1 MKNINVVR
9 CLFFIHHSSFFTP
22 HLNMALLGSMLKN
35 GIRLTNA
42 VRLRNTNPFRQ
53 QRKAFRKLIRKAQF
67 TDFGTTY
74 QFGELLRTVE
84 FGNEREF
91 YEKYKKYVP
100 IHDYN
105 SMFAGWWK
113 RSLANE
119 ENVAWPGR
127 VKYFALS
134 SGTSE
139 AASKYIPVTKAMS
152 KAIQRTGVRQI
163 LTLGLYQNLPPTLY
177 EKGCLM
183 LGGSTDLNAR
193 EGHFEGDLSG
203 ITASRIPLWFERFY
217 KPGRDIAQERDWAHK
232 LDEITEQAGN
242 WDIGYVVG
250 VPAWIQLLME
260 KIIARYN
267 VKTIHDV
274 WPNLMVFCHGG
285 VSFEP
290 YRKGFEKLLAH
301 PITYI
306 ETYLASEG
314 FIAYQTHPN
323 AEGMQLVLNNGLFF
337 EFVPFN
343 EQNFSP
349 DGELVAKPETLMIDE
364 VEEGKEYAL
373 LISTCSGAWR
383 YLIGDTVRF
392 VDMRRSEIVI
402 TGRTKHF
409 LSLCGEHLS
418 VDNMNK
424 AVEMVSDDLG
434 ISIREFT
441 VAGVTH
447 DTLFAHHWYIG
458 TDDAVDTTLLRDQI
472 DAKLKELNDDY
483 AVERRHALKDVA
495 VTVLPTKTFYDWMES
510 KGKMGGQHKFPR
522 VLKKGMIAEWE
533 GFLKIN

>member
-1 MKNINVVR
+1 MMDKGGLHPISYILYHTSYIIQQR
-9 CLFFIHHSSFFTP
+9 
-22 HLNMALLGSMLKN
+22 MALLGSLLKN
-35 GIRLTNA
+35 GIRLTNV
-42 VRLRNTNPFRQ
+42 VRLRKVNPLRQ
-53 QRKAFRKLIRKAQF
+53 QRKTFRKLVQKAQF

-74 QFGELLRTVE
+74 RFGDLLRAVE
-84 FGNEREF
+84 FGTEREY
-91 YEKYKKYVP
+91 YEKYKEFVP

-105 SMFAGWWK
+105 KMFDGWWK
-113 RSLANE
+113 RTLANE
-119 ENVAWPGR
+119 RNVTWPGR

-152 KAIQRTGVRQI
+152 KAIQRTSIRQI
-163 LTLGLYQNLPPTLY
+163 LTLGKYQNLPSTLY
-177 EKGCLM
+177 EKGYLM
-183 LGGSTDLNAR
+183 LGGSTELSVR

-203 ITASRIPLWFERFY
+203 ITASQIPFWFQRFY
-217 KPGRDIAQERDWAHK
+217 KPGKEIAQERDWALK
-232 LDEITEQAGN
+232 LDEITEQAAN

-267 VKTIHDV
+267 VKTIHDI

-290 YRKGFEKLLAH
+290 YRAGFEKLLAH

-337 EFVPFN
+337 EFIPFN
-343 EQNFSP
+343 EKNFSS
-349 DGELVAKPETLMIDE
+349 DGELTENPETLMIDQ

-373 LISTCSGAWR
+373 LLSTCSGAWR
-383 YLIGDTVRF
+383 YLIGDTIRF
-392 VDMRRSEIVI
+392 VNKSQAEIVI

-424 AVEMVSDDLG
+424 AIEMVSDELSV
-434 ISIREFT
+434 SIREFT
-441 VAGVTH
+441 VAGVAH
-447 DTLFAHHWYIG
+447 DTLFAHNWYIG
-458 TDDAVDTTLLRDQI
+458 TDDKVDATDFRDRL
-472 DAKLKELNDDY
+472 DNKLKELNDDY
-483 AVERRHALKDVA
+483 AVERRHALKNIT
-495 VTVLPTKTFYDWMES
+495 VTVLPANTFYDWMKS

-522 VLKKGMIAEWE
+522 VLKKGLIQEWE
-533 GFLKIN
+533 KFLKSE

>member
-1 MKNINVVR
+1 
-9 CLFFIHHSSFFTP
+9 
-22 HLNMALLGSMLKN
+22 MALLGSMLKN

-42 VRLRNTNPFRQ
+42 VRLRKFNPYRQ
-53 QRKAFRKLIRKAQF
+53 QRKVFRKLVQKAQF
-67 TDFGTTY
+67 TSFGTTY
-74 QFGELLRTVE
+74 QFHKLLHSAQ
-84 FGNEREF
+84 FNNSREF
-91 YEKYKKYVP
+91 YELYKQTVP

-105 SMFAGWWK
+105 QMFDGWWK
-113 RSLANE
+113 QTLAGKK
-119 ENVAWPGR
+119 NVTWPGR

-139 AASKYIPVTKAMS
+139 AATKYIPVTKAMS
-152 KAIQRTGVRQI
+152 KAIQRTSIRQI
-163 LTLGLYQNLPPTLY
+163 LTLGKYQNLPATLY
-177 EKGCLM
+177 EKGYLM
-183 LGGSTDLNAR
+183 LGGSTNLNAR
-193 EGHFEGDLSG
+193 EGHYEGDLSG
-203 ITASRIPLWFERFY
+203 ITASQIPFWFQRFY
-217 KPGRDIAQERDWAHK
+217 KPGREIAQERDWALK

-260 KIIARYN
+260 KIIARYQ

-290 YRKGFEKLLAH
+290 YRAGFEKLLAH

-337 EFVPFN
+337 EFIPFN
-343 EQNFSP
+343 EQNFSS
-349 DGELVAKPETLMIDE
+349 DGELTENPQTLMIDD

-373 LISTCSGAWR
+373 LLSTCSGAWR

-392 VDMRRSEIVI
+392 VDKKRAEIVI

-424 AVEMVSDDLG
+424 AIELVSQELG

-447 DTLFAHHWYIG
+447 GTLFAHHWYIG
-458 TDDAVDTTLLRDQI
+458 TDDPVDATDLRDRI

-483 AVERRHALKDVA
+483 AVERRHALKDIS
-495 VTVLPTKTFYDWMES
+495 VTVLPAKTFYDWMDS

-522 VLKKGMIAEWE
+522 VLKKKLITEWE
-533 GFLKIN
+533 SFLNVTNKAI

>member
-1 MKNINVVR
+1 
-9 CLFFIHHSSFFTP
+9 
-22 HLNMALLGSMLKN
+22 
-35 GIRLTNA
+35 
-42 VRLRNTNPFRQ
+42 
-53 QRKAFRKLIRKAQF
+53 
-67 TDFGTTY
+67 
-74 QFGELLRTVE
+74 
-84 FGNEREF
+84 
-91 YEKYKKYVP
+91 
-100 IHDYN
+100 
-105 SMFAGWWK
+105 
-113 RSLANE
+113 
-119 ENVAWPGR
+119 
-127 VKYFALS
+127 
-134 SGTSE
+134 
-139 AASKYIPVTKAMS
+139 
-152 KAIQRTGVRQI
+152 
-163 LTLGLYQNLPPTLY
+163 
-177 EKGCLM
+177 LM
-183 LGGSTDLNAR
+183 LGGSTDLNVR
-193 EGHFEGDLSG
+193 EGHYEGDLSG
-203 ITASRIPLWFERFY
+203 ITASKIPLWFERFY

-232 LDEITEQAGN
+232 LDEITEQAAS

-267 VKTIHDV
+267 VKTIHDI

-290 YRKGFEKLLAH
+290 YRQGFEKLLAH

-314 FIAYQTHPN
+314 FIAYQTHPD

-337 EFVPFN
+337 EFIPFN
-343 EQNFSP
+343 EQNFSA
-349 DGELVAKPETLMIDE
+349 DGELIDKPETLMIDE

-383 YLIGDTVRF
+383 YLIGDTIRF
-392 VDMRRSEIVI
+392 VNKKRAEIVI

-424 AVEMVSDDLG
+424 AIEMVSDELG

-458 TDDAVDTTLLRDQI
+458 TNDPVNADDLRDRL

-483 AVERRHALKDVA
+483 AVERRHALKDIS

-510 KGKMGGQHKFPR
+510 RGKMGGQNKFPR
-522 VLKKGMIAEWE
+522 VLKKGMISEWE
-533 GFLKIN
+533 AFLSK

>member
-1 MKNINVVR
+1 
-9 CLFFIHHSSFFTP
+9 
-22 HLNMALLGSMLKN
+22 MALLGSMLKT
-35 GIRLTNA
+35 GIRLTN
-42 VRLRNTNPFRQ
+42 VVQRRQLNPLKQ
-53 QRKAFRKLIRKAQF
+53 QRKAFRKLVGKARF

-74 QFGELLRTVE
+74 HFEELLSAAE
-84 FGNEREF
+84 FGGKREF
-91 YEKYKKYVP
+91 YEKFKQNVP

-105 SMFAGWWK
+105 RMFDRWWK
-113 RSLANE
+113 RSLAGE
-119 ENVAWPGR
+119 KDVAWPGK

-139 AASKYIPVTKAMS
+139 AASKYIPVTKSMS

-163 LTLGLYQNLPPTLY
+163 LTLGRYQNLPPTLY

-193 EGHFEGDLSG
+193 GDHFEGDLSG

-217 KPGRDIAQERDWAHK
+217 KPGREIAQERDWALK
-232 LDEITEQAGN
+232 LDEITEQAAN

-260 KIIARYN
+260 KIIARYQ
-267 VKTIHDV
+267 VKTIHDI

-290 YRKGFEKLLAH
+290 YRAGFEKLLAH

-337 EFVPFN
+337 EFIPFN
-343 EQNFSP
+343 EQNFTA
-349 DGELVAKPETLMIDE
+349 DGELTENPQTLMIDE
-364 VEEGKEYAL
+364 VDEGKEYAL
-373 LISTCSGAWR
+373 LLSTCSGAWR
-383 YLIGDTVRF
+383 YLIGDTIRF
-392 VDMRRSEIVI
+392 VSKQRSEIII

-418 VDNMNK
+418 VDNMNR
-424 AVEMVSDDLG
+424 AIEMVSEELG
-434 ISIREFT
+434 ISVREFT

-447 DTLFAHHWYIG
+447 DTLFAHNWYIG
-458 TDDAVDTTLLRDQI
+458 TDDPVNPDALRTRLDE
-472 DAKLKELNDDY
+472 KLKELNDDY
-483 AVERRHALKDVA
+483 AVERRHALKEIT
-495 VTVLPTKTFYDWMES
+495 VTVLPTDTFYKWMKS
-510 KGKMGGQHKFPR
+510 KGKLGGQHKFPR
-522 VLKKGMIAEWE
+522 VLKKGLINEWE
-533 GFLKIN
+533 SFLATA

>member
-1 MKNINVVR
+1 
-9 CLFFIHHSSFFTP
+9 
-22 HLNMALLGSMLKN
+22 MLKN

-42 VRLRNTNPFRQ
+42 VRLRKTNAFRQ

-74 QFGELLRTVE
+74 QFGELLRSVE
-84 FGNEREF
+84 FGNDRAF
-91 YEKYKKYVP
+91 YQTYKKLVP
-100 IHDYN
+100 VHDYN
-105 SMFAGWWK
+105 SMFDGWWK

-152 KAIQRTGVRQI
+152 KAIQRTSIRQI
-163 LTLGLYQNLPPTLY
+163 LTLGRYQNLPSTLY

-203 ITASRIPLWFERFY
+203 ITASNIPLWFERFY

-260 KIIARYN
+260 KIIARYQ

-290 YRKGFEKLLAH
+290 YRQGFEKLLAH

-337 EFVPFN
+337 EFIPFN
-343 EQNFSP
+343 ETNFSP
-349 DGELVAKPETLMIDE
+349 DGQLAVAPETLMIDE

-392 VDMRRSEIVI
+392 VDKQRAEIVI

-424 AVEMVSDDLG
+424 AVEMVSDELG

-458 TDDAVDTTLLRDQI
+458 TDDQVEASDLRNRI
-472 DAKLKELNDDY
+472 DASLKELNDDY
-483 AVERRHALKDVA
+483 AVERRHALKDVT

-522 VLKKGMIAEWE
+522 VLKKGLIGEWE
-533 GFLKIN
+533 GFLKSERMKE

>member
-1 MKNINVVR
+1 
-9 CLFFIHHSSFFTP
+9 
-22 HLNMALLGSMLKN
+22 MAFLGIVLRN

-42 VRLRNTNPFRQ
+42 VRLRPENPLKQ
-53 QRKAFRKLIRKAQF
+53 QRKAFRKLVGKARF

-74 QFGELLRTVE
+74 GFEELLRAAE
-84 FGNEREF
+84 FGTDRAF
-91 YEKYKKYVP
+91 YEQFKQTVP

-105 SMFAGWWK
+105 RMFARWWK
-113 RSLANE
+113 RSLAGE
-119 ENVAWPGR
+119 PDVAWPGR

-139 AASKYIPVTKAMS
+139 AASKYIPVTKAMY

-163 LTLGLYQNLPPTLY
+163 LTLGRYQNLPPTLY

-183 LGGSTDLNAR
+183 LGGSTDLNVR
-193 EGHFEGDLSG
+193 EGHYEGDLSG

-217 KPGRDIAQERDWAHK
+217 KPGRDIAQERDWAAK
-232 LDEITEQAGN
+232 LDEITEQAAG

-250 VPAWIQLLME
+250 VPAWIQLLIE

-267 VKTIHDV
+267 VRTIHDI

-290 YRKGFEKLLAH
+290 YRAGFEKLLAH

-314 FIAYQTHPN
+314 FIAYQTHPD

-337 EFVPFN
+337 EFIPFSDD
-343 EQNFSP
+343 NFTP
-349 DGELVAKPETLMIDE
+349 DGDLTDNPETLMIDE
-364 VEEGKEYAL
+364 VEEGREYAL
-373 LISTCSGAWR
+373 LLSTCSGAWR
-383 YLIGDTVRF
+383 YLIGDTIRF
-392 VDMRRSEIVI
+392 VDKRQSEIVI

-424 AVEMVSDDLG
+424 AVELVAQELG
-434 ISIREFT
+434 IAIREFT

-447 DTLFAHHWYIG
+447 ETLFAHHWYVG
-458 TDDAVDTTLLRDQI
+458 TDDPVDAAELRDRL
-472 DAKLKELNDDY
+472 DAQLSALNDDY
-483 AVERRHALKDVA
+483 AVERRHALKEIT
-495 VTVLPTKTFYDWMES
+495 VTVLPTAAFYDWMEAR
-510 KGKMGGQHKFPR
+510 GKLGGQHKFPR
-522 VLKKGMIAEWE
+522 VLKKGLIADWE
-533 GFLKIN
+533 TFLATRGFGAEAHP

>member
-1 MKNINVVR
+1 
-9 CLFFIHHSSFFTP
+9 
-22 HLNMALLGSMLKN
+22 MALLGNMLKS
-35 GIRLTNA
+35 GIRLTNV
-42 VRLRNTNPFRQ
+42 VRLRTASPFRQ
-53 QRKAFRKLIRKAQF
+53 QRKTFRKLVRKAQF
-67 TDFGTTY
+67 TKFGEAY
-74 QFGELLRTVE
+74 RFEELLRSAE
-84 FGNEREF
+84 FGPAREF
-91 YEKYKKYVP
+91 YEKYKQQVP

-105 SMFAGWWK
+105 RMFDGWWH
-113 RSLANE
+113 RTLANE
-119 ENVAWPGR
+119 KNVTWPGK

-139 AASKYIPVTKAMS
+139 ASTKYIPVTRAMT
-152 KAIQRTGVRQI
+152 KAIKRTGVRQI
-163 LTLGLYQNLPPTLY
+163 LTLGRYQNLPPTLY

-183 LGGSTDLNAR
+183 LGGSTQLNRR

-203 ITASRIPLWFERFY
+203 ITAGKIPIWFERFY
-217 KPGRDIAQERDWAHK
+217 KPGRNIAQERDWALK
-232 LDEITEQAGN
+232 LDEITEQAGK

-290 YRKGFEKLLAH
+290 YKAGFSKLLAY

-314 FIAYQTHPN
+314 FIAYQTHPD
-323 AEGMQLVLNNGLFF
+323 ARGMQLVLNNGLFF
-337 EFVPFN
+337 EFIPFN

-349 DGELVAKPETLMIDE
+349 DGELVEKPKTLMIDE

-383 YLIGDTVRF
+383 YLIGDTIRF
-392 VDMRRSEIVI
+392 IDTKRAEIVI

-424 AVEMVSDDLG
+424 AIETVADALG
-434 ISIREFT
+434 ISVREFT

-447 DTLFAHHWYIG
+447 DTLFAHQWYIG
-458 TDDAVDTTLLRDQI
+458 TDDAVDANEFRNQL
-472 DAKLKELNDDY
+472 DAKLKVLNDDY
-483 AVERRHALKDVA
+483 AVERKHALKDIS
-495 VTVLPTKTFYDWMES
+495 VTVLPTKTFYDWMAS

-522 VLKKGMIAEWE
+522 VLKKDMVKEWE
-533 GFLKIN
+533 TFLKRMMNYK

>member
-1 MKNINVVR
+1 
-9 CLFFIHHSSFFTP
+9 
-22 HLNMALLGSMLKN
+22 MALLGNMLKN
-35 GIRLTNA
+35 GIRLTSV
-42 VRLRNTNPFRQ
+42 VRLRRYNALQRQ
-53 QRKAFRKLIRKAQF
+53 QNAFRKLIKKAQF
-67 TDFGTTY
+67 TEFGKAY
-74 QFGELLRTVE
+74 QFSDLLQSVE
-84 FGNEREF
+84 FGPPREF
-91 YEKYKKYVP
+91 YEKYRQQVP

-105 SMFAGWWK
+105 RMFDGWWH
-113 RSLANE
+113 RTLANE
-119 ENVAWPGR
+119 KNITWPGR

-139 AASKYIPVTKAMS
+139 AATKYIPVTKAMS
-152 KAIQRTGVRQI
+152 KAIQRTSIRQI
-163 LTLGLYQNLPPTLY
+163 LSLGQYQNLPPTLY

-183 LGGSTDLNAR
+183 LGGSTHLNAR

-203 ITASRIPLWFERFY
+203 ITASKIPLWFQRFY
-217 KPGRDIAQERDWAHK
+217 KPGKEIAQERDWALK
-232 LDEITEQAGN
+232 LDEITEQAVG

-267 VKTIHDV
+267 VKTIHDI

-290 YRKGFEKLLAH
+290 YRAGFEKLLAH

-323 AEGMQLVLNNGLFF
+323 ADGMQLVLNNGLFF
-337 EFVPFN
+337 EFIPFN
-343 EQNFSP
+343 ETNFTP
-349 DGELVAKPETLMIDE
+349 DGDLTANPETLMIDA

-373 LISTCSGAWR
+373 LLSTCSGAWR
-383 YLIGDTVRF
+383 YLIGDTIKF
-392 VDMRRSEIVI
+392 VDKKRSEIVI

-424 AVEMVSDDLG
+424 AIETVSEDLG
-434 ISIREFT
+434 VSVREFT

-458 TDDAVDTTLLRDQI
+458 TNDAVDSTDFRDRL
-472 DAKLKELNDDY
+472 DAKLKALNDDY
-483 AVERRHALKDVA
+483 AVERRHALKDIT
-495 VTVLPTKTFYDWMES
+495 VTVLPTQTFYDWMES

-522 VLKKGMIAEWE
+522 VLKKGLIKEWE
-533 GFLKIN
+533 GFLEKS

>member
-1 MKNINVVR
+1 
-9 CLFFIHHSSFFTP
+9 
-22 HLNMALLGSMLKN
+22 MALLGSMLKN
-35 GIRLTNA
+35 GIRLSNV
-42 VRLRNTNPFRQ
+42 VRLRQFNPLRQ
-53 QRKAFRKLIRKAQF
+53 QRKVFRKLIRKAQF
-67 TDFGTTY
+67 TKFGTAY
-74 QFGELLRTVE
+74 HFDELLRSVE
-84 FGNEREF
+84 FGSEGEF
-91 YEKYKKYVP
+91 YQKYKQHVP

-105 SMFAGWWK
+105 KMFDGWWK
-113 RSLANE
+113 QTLAGE
-119 ENVAWPGR
+119 KNVTWPGK

-139 AASKYIPVTKAMS
+139 ASTKYIPVTKSMS
-152 KAIQRTGVRQI
+152 KAIQRTSIRQI
-163 LTLGLYQNLPPTLY
+163 LTLGKYQNLPSTLY

-193 EGHFEGDLSG
+193 EGHYEGDLSG
-203 ITASRIPLWFERFY
+203 ITASKIPLWFERFY
-217 KPGRDIAQERDWAHK
+217 KPGRDIAQEKDWALK
-232 LDEITEQAGN
+232 LDEITEQAAS

-260 KIIARYN
+260 KIIARYK
-267 VKTIHDV
+267 VKTIHDI

-290 YRKGFEKLLAH
+290 YRAGFEKLLAH

-314 FIAYQTHPN
+314 FIAYQTHPS

-337 EFVPFN
+337 EFIPFN

-349 DGELVAKPETLMIDE
+349 DGELVDKPQTLMISE

-373 LISTCSGAWR
+373 LLSTCSGAWR
-383 YLIGDTVRF
+383 YLIGDTIKF
-392 VDMRRSEIVI
+392 VNKKRAEIVI

-424 AVEMVSDDLG
+424 AIEMVSEDLG

-447 DTLFAHHWYIG
+447 DTLFAHNWYIG
-458 TDDAVDTTLLRDQI
+458 TDDKVDANDLRNRI

-483 AVERRHALKDVA
+483 AVERRHALKDIT
-495 VTVLPTKTFYDWMES
+495 VTVLPNQTFYDWMQS
-510 KGKMGGQHKFPR
+510 KGKMGGQNKFPR
-522 VLKKGMIAEWE
+522 VLKKGMIKEWE
-533 GFLKIN
+533 SFLGERAKE

>member
-1 MKNINVVR
+1 
-9 CLFFIHHSSFFTP
+9 
-22 HLNMALLGSMLKN
+22 MALLGSMLKN

-42 VRLRNTNPFRQ
+42 VRLRKANALKQ
-53 QRKAFRKLIRKAQF
+53 QRKVLRKLVTKARF
-67 TDFGTTY
+67 TEFGATYHFEELVSAAEFGTST
-74 QFGELLRTVE
+74 
-84 FGNEREF
+84 EF
-91 YEKYKKYVP
+91 YQKFKQYVP

-105 SMFAGWWK
+105 KMFDGWWK
-113 RSLANE
+113 RSLAGEKNI
-119 ENVAWPGR
+119 AWPGR

-139 AASKYIPVTKAMS
+139 AASKYIPVTKSMS
-152 KAIQRTGVRQI
+152 KAIQRTSIRQI
-163 LTLGLYQNLPPTLY
+163 LTLGRYQNLPSTLY
-177 EKGCLM
+177 EKGYLM
-183 LGGSTDLNAR
+183 LGGSTNLDLR
-193 EGHFEGDLSG
+193 EGHYEGDLSG
-203 ITASRIPLWFERFY
+203 ITASQIPFWFQRFY
-217 KPGRDIAQERDWAHK
+217 KPGREIAQERDWALK
-232 LDEITEQAGN
+232 LDEITEQAGD

-290 YRKGFEKLLAH
+290 YRQGFEKLLAH

-314 FIAYQTHPN
+314 FIAYQSHPN
-323 AEGMQLVLNNGLFF
+323 AEGMQLVLNTGLFF

-343 EQNFSP
+343 EQNFSA
-349 DGELVAKPETLMIDE
+349 DGELVDQPETLMIDE
-364 VEEGKEYAL
+364 VDEGKEYAL

-383 YLIGDTVRF
+383 YLIGDTIRF
-392 VDMRRSEIVI
+392 VSKRKAEIVI

-424 AVEMVSDDLG
+424 AIEMVSEELG
-434 ISIREFT
+434 ISVREFT
-441 VAGVTH
+441 VAGVAH

-458 TDDAVDTTLLRDQI
+458 TDDAVDAGAVRDRI
-472 DAKLKELNDDY
+472 DARLKELNDDY
-483 AVERRHALKDVA
+483 AVERKHALKDVT
-495 VTVLPTKTFYDWMES
+495 VTVLPAATFYQWMEA

-522 VLKKGMIAEWE
+522 VLKKGLIADWQDFLQKN
-533 GFLKIN
+533 GFVSAEK